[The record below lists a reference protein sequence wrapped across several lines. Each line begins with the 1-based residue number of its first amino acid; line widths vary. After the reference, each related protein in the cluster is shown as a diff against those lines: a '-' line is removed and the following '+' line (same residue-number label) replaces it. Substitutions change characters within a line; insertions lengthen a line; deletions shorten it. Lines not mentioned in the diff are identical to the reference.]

1 MVIPEQGI
9 DPGSVDRSSAARA
22 VTAAVTAVLPVFLV
36 AALAVQIRED
46 LSFGTAALGAVVATY
61 FVTGALTSV
70 PLGQAVERI
79 RAGRAMAL
87 AASTS
92 AAAMLAASLSRS
104 WVQLAAALLLAGLAN
119 AMAQPAANL
128 LLSDSIPT
136 RRLGLAFGIKQSC
149 VPLAALLGGLAVPTI
164 ALVVGW
170 RWALALAGV
179 LTAGYAAWLWLRH
192 RAEGGA
198 RSPRTGTLRDS
209 EAAVSSLMF
218 LTVGGFLGAAAATSL
233 GAFLV
238 DSAVATGFR
247 PSTAGWLYAAMAW
260 GTVTSRVALGWVVDR
275 APTRSRF
282 GVIALLLSV
291 GALGYALLALQRPG
305 LFLVGATLGFVV
317 GWAWTGIFHYAVVTW
332 YRRSPAAATGLAQT
346 GLSLGAGIGPLLF
359 GILVEQASY
368 GAAWLTA
375 GGVSLLA
382 ALTVLG
388 ARSHLR
394 AHRRWPVDES

>member
-1 MVIPEQGI
+1 MIPEQGI
-9 DPGSVDRSSAARA
+9 DPGSVDRLSAARA
-22 VTAAVTAVLPVFLV
+22 VTTAVTAVLPVFLV

-104 WVQLAAALLLAGLAN
+104 WVQLAAALLVAGLAN

-136 RRLGLAFGIKQSC
+136 RRLGIAFGIKQSC

-192 RAEGGA
+192 PAEGGA

-238 DSAVATGFR
+238 DSAVATGFS
-247 PSTAGWLYAAMAW
+247 PSTAGWLYAVMAW

-291 GALGYALLALQRPG
+291 GALGYALLASPATG

-317 GWAWTGIFHYAVVTW
+317 GWAWTGIFHYTVVTW

-394 AHRRWPVDES
+394 AHRRCPVDEP